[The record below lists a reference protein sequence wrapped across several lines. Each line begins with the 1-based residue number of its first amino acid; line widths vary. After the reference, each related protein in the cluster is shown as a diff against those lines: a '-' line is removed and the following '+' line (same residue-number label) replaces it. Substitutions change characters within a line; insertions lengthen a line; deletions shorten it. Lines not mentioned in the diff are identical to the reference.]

1 MKNIVNKERNDNK
14 LEQKSFRNLLAR
26 GAINGLQ
33 NFAGDKEERIILDVA
48 NFLIL
53 CSSTDN
59 DFLIRREAIPALGDF
74 LRYNTKDKDK
84 DVEKFN
90 YKLFERL
97 KNVIKSSRFGLQTRA
112 CQALI
117 KKLPDKPDD
126 EIIKTLEILTW
137 IAEHDP
143 DGSVRREAEL
153 SINQIRKRMKEWL
166 EQPIQLESKI
176 RQEREKLH
184 EKIME
189 VRRNRLNLY

>member
-1 MKNIVNKERNDNK
+1 ME
-14 LEQKSFRNLLAR
+14 
-26 GAINGLQ
+26 
-33 NFAGDKEERIILDVA
+33 
-48 NFLIL
+48 
-53 CSSTDN
+53 
-59 DFLIRREAIPALGDF
+59 
-74 LRYNTKDKDK
+74 
-84 DVEKFN
+84 FN
-90 YKLFERL
+90 YEVFEHL

-117 KKLPDKPDD
+117 KKLLDKPDD

-176 RQEREKLH
+176 RPERKTS
-184 EKIME
+184 
-189 VRRNRLNLY
+189 